1 MIQNNTYVCFK
12 GEKVEKYDQKHIG
25 PDFWSPYRIIV
36 TISMGNNSSNSK
48 AFNLKF

>member
-25 PDFWSPYRIIV
+25 PNFWSLYQIIV
-36 TISMGNNSSNSK
+36 TIYTENNSSNSK